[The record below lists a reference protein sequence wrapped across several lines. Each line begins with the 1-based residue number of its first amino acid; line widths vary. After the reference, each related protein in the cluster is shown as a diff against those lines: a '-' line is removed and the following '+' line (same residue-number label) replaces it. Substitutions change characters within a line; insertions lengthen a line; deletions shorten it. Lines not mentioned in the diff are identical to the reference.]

1 MAWPGTRFGSA
12 AVMIALLGVYVTM
25 FARSTFDLVD
35 LPLWIGL
42 LEWPITLLLFYAL
55 WAAWKKQSRKSAM
68 AVVVAML
75 GFYGVHGHLLFEVPL
90 AFIAVTVAALII
102 LVTLPSAWAQGW

>member
-1 MAWPGTRFGSA
+1 MTWPGKRFGGA
-12 AVMIALLGVYVTM
+12 AIMIALLGIYATM
-25 FARSTFDLVD
+25 FARTTFDVFD

-42 LEWPITLLLFYAL
+42 LEWPITLVLFYAI
-55 WAAWKKQSRKSAM
+55 WAAWQKQSRKAAL
-68 AVVVAML
+68 AVVASML
-75 GFYGVHGHLLFEVPL
+75 GFYGVHGHLLFDVPL

>member
-12 AVMIALLGVYVTM
+12 AIMIALLGVYATM
-25 FARSTFDLVD
+25 FAHSTFDVFD

-42 LEWPITLLLFYAL
+42 LEMPITLLLIYAI
-55 WAAWKKQSRKSAM
+55 WAAWQKQSRKAAM
-68 AVVVAML
+68 AVVLAML
-75 GFYGVHGHLLFEVPL
+75 GFYGVHGYLLFDVPL
-90 AFIAVTVAALII
+90 AFIVVTVAALII